1 MKNKKKFKETK
12 LFAFLEGAVSG
23 ENKVGQAIHGILD
36 ILPIPNQPIGK
47 LLKAVLLGDKSVVVE
62 KLHEV
67 LTVRNVVA
75 ILLTVAYIGG
85 IVTPED
91 VKNFVE
97 VLNQVLQ
104 DLS

>member
-1 MKNKKKFKETK
+1 
-12 LFAFLEGAVSG
+12 
-23 ENKVGQAIHGILD
+23 
-36 ILPIPNQPIGK
+36 
-47 LLKAVLLGDKSVVVE
+47 
-62 KLHEV
+62 V